1 MPEQVRL
8 GHAHGKAVIQDALE
22 ILGLGIFFVGH
33 LLLEERRRRHLL
45 GIANDDRFLT
55 SGNDTDSL
63 TRRQLAR
70 LIEND
75 QIEHR
80 VARRRDKLRHGH
92 RTHENTR
99 SDVKDEPLNAG
110 KKRSYRD
117 IATLALDGFLQSA
130 EA

>member
-22 ILGLGIFFVGH
+22 ILGLGILFIGH

-55 SGNDTDSL
+55 SGNDTYSL

-80 VARRRDKLRHGH
+80 LARRRDELRHGH
-92 RTHENTR
+92 RAHENTR
-99 SDVKDEPLNAG
+99 SYVKDELLNAG
-110 KKRSYRD
+110 KKRSDRD
-117 IATLALDGFLQSA
+117 IAALALDGLLQSA